1 MSDWIR
7 SQWDYFVITPPA
19 ETPISVTEAKAF
31 MRIDFDTDDTLI
43 GNLIEAAVECGQSIT
58 RLVFIKTEFRTFRN
72 GFGEV
77 RSFTAGGELPLVL
90 RKSPFIATTLFTYK
104 DADNVVVTLIKD
116 TDYFEEIVADYS
128 KVRPEDLWPFDN
140 KSRVQSIIIEFEAGF
155 ENAAAV
161 PQDIKTALLQ
171 HVTFLYENR
180 GDCDCAC
187 DDKSAA
193 SSGAMAIYQKRRIL
207 EI

>member
-128 KVRPEDLWPFDN
+128 N
-140 KSRVQSIIIEFEAGF
+140 SRVQSIIIEFEAGF